1 MTHWSK
7 RRFERI
13 SFGKSQP
20 VRIMAIDASWQM
32 PCLMMDISASGA
44 RLKLEMPSPDTKL
57 AKEFYLLLSANGM
70 VHRRCELVRVNGSEI
85 GVQFVPDKPLRK
97 PA

>member
-1 MTHWSK
+1 MTQWSK

-13 SFGKSQP
+13 SFGKAQP
-20 VRIMAIDASWQM
+20 VRMMAIDGSWQM

-44 RLKLEMPSPDTKL
+44 RLKLDTPSPDTKL
-57 AKEFYLLLSANGM
+57 KEFYLLLSANGM
-70 VHRRCELVRVNGSEI
+70 VHRRCELVRVSGSEI
-85 GVQFVPDKPLRK
+85 GVQFVPDKPLSK